1 MIRKAVIDDIP
12 ELLRVF
18 NVAKQYMRDS
28 GNPNQWGASY
38 PPVEDLTNEI
48 NSGFIYAMLNE
59 SGHIYGVFLLMD
71 IPEPTYSYI
80 DGGKWIDDTEYGTIH
95 RVASDGTQKGVFNEL
110 IEFARERFNH
120 LRIDTHEQNLTMQH
134 VVQKHNFKY
143 CGIIYLKNGDKRL
156 AYEWVK

>member
-1 MIRKAVIDDIP
+1 MIDDIP

-18 NVAKQYMRDS
+18 DVAKQYMRDS

-38 PPVEDLTNEI
+38 PPVDDLTNEI
-48 NSGFIYAMLNE
+48 NSGFIYAMEDENE
-59 SGHIYGVFLLMD
+59 HIYGVFLLMD

-110 IEFARERFNH
+110 IEFARDRFDH

-134 VVQKHNFKY
+134 VLQKYGFKY
-143 CGIIYLKNGDKRL
+143 CGTIYLKNSDKRL